1 MEISGYSEFLSH
13 RSGAYRGGNEGDSNN
28 PKEHAMN
35 ELLAYYTQG
44 SKTKSPILSLMRGRE
59 TVEVVEVSGKRE
71 ARKRATARG
80 AKCWNF

>member
-1 MEISGYSEFLSH
+1 
-13 RSGAYRGGNEGDSNN
+13 
-28 PKEHAMN
+28 MN
-35 ELLAYYTQG
+35 EILAYYTQG

-71 ARKRATARG
+71 ARKLATARG